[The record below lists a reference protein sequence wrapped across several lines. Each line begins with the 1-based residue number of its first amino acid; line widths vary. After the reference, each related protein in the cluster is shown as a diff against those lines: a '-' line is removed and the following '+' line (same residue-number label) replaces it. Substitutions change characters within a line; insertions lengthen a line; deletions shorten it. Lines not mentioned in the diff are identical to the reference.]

1 MIGIDTNVLVRYF
14 AQDDPLQGQLAK
26 RFMERRITSE
36 QPGFI
41 SLVVLAE
48 LTWVLRSRYKA
59 TRVELIQ
66 VVEQLLAHE
75 HLEVQEANAVW
86 LALDEYDQSG
96 ADFADALIAALGVR
110 RGCQQ
115 TVTFDAKAT
124 RITGME
130 LLV

>member
-14 AQDDPLQGQLAK
+14 AQDDPRQGQLAT
-26 RFMERRITSE
+26 RFMAQRITRE
-36 QPGFI
+36 RPGFI

-59 TRVELIQ
+59 TRDELIQ

-75 HLEVQEANAVW
+75 HLEVQDANAVW
-86 LALDEYDQSG
+86 LALDEFEQSG
-96 ADFADALIAALGVR
+96 ADFADALIASLGVQ

-130 LLV
+130 MLV